1 MRERDALATAQYS
14 ARMRKLREEAA
25 ESGLKGVFLV
35 PGPNLRYYTGGNSLL
50 LERPFFM
57 AVPVEGI
64 PHLVSPQLEA
74 GPYHRSPVNIT
85 IHSWS
90 DSEGP
95 SKAIQETVEALNM
108 NGKWG
113 VEGDM
118 PYRYA
123 DLLLKFA
130 RPELENVDQI
140 LQSIRALKDS
150 RELKLLTRA
159 AAILSKS
166 FLAIPNKLEAGITE
180 LDLARSIGNEIQ
192 SKGGETVP
200 EVLVQSGPMAA
211 DGHHL
216 PSSRKIKRRES
227 VVVDAT
233 CTHQGYFADIT
244 RTFILGKN
252 KDFEN
257 LYDEVLQ
264 AQVSAMK
271 TAKAGATVGAIDEAA
286 RSSFREKNL
295 DGLFIHRTGHGLGLE
310 VHEAPY
316 IVPNGTEPLQP
327 SMAFTIEP
335 GVYMPGKT
343 GLRIEDDLISTSNR
357 SKVLTKSVPS
367 EFGWWN

>member
-1 MRERDALATAQYS
+1 MRGRDALATAQYA
-14 ARMRKLREEAA
+14 ARMGKLRGKAA
-25 ESGLKGVFLV
+25 ESGLKGVFLA

-57 AVPVEGI
+57 AVPVEGE
-64 PHLVSPQLEA
+64 PHLVAPQLEA
-74 GPYHRSPVNIT
+74 GPYQRSPVKII

-95 SKAIQETVEALNM
+95 SKAIQETIAALNM
-108 NGKWG
+108 NGRWG

-118 PYRYA
+118 PYRYV
-123 DLLLKFA
+123 DFLLKFA
-130 RPELENVDQI
+130 HPELENVDQI
-140 LQSIRALKDS
+140 LQSIRALKDN
-150 RELKLLTRA
+150 RELKLLTRS
-159 AAILSKS
+159 AAILAKS
-166 FLAIPNKLEAGITE
+166 FLAIPNKLEAGMTE
-180 LDLARSIGNEIQ
+180 LELARSIGNEIQ
-192 SKGGETVP
+192 SKGAETVP

-216 PSSRKIKRRES
+216 PSSRKIRRKES

-233 CTHQGYFADIT
+233 CTHQGYYSDIT

-257 LYDEVLQ
+257 LYGEVLE

-271 TAKAGATVGAIDEAA
+271 TARAGATVGAVDEAA

-295 DGLFIHRTGHGLGLE
+295 DSLFIHRTGHGLGLE

-316 IVPNGTEPLQP
+316 IVPNGTEVLQS

-335 GVYMPGKT
+335 GVYVSGKT
-343 GLRIEDDLISTSNR
+343 GLRIEDDLISTSNGSR
-357 SKVLTKSVPS
+357 VLTKSVPS